1 MHSTDTHGYTEIN
14 FAGMY
19 FMKKFY
25 APRLKNLRKQRL
37 YSFEHRSVYK
47 SLGYKIL
54 PHESLDP
61 KVIED
66 EWDNILRFMA
76 TIKLKHTS
84 ASQLLQR
91 LSHYSRQHPL
101 FRAIKNLGKII
112 KTIFILQYIDNVELR
127 QAIEMQLN
135 KTESLNKFSKAVFF
149 GNNQEFTQRTKEEQ
163 LKADGCKRL
172 IQNAIICWNYLYL
185 SDLIYKTTD
194 PFERSRLIKIIK
206 NGSIVVWSHINLNG
220 NYDFSDAVLKNS
232 INFSLPKL
240 MDLDVA

>member
-1 MHSTDTHGYTEIN
+1 
-14 FAGMY
+14 
-19 FMKKFY
+19 
-25 APRLKNLRKQRL
+25 
-37 YSFEHRSVYK
+37 
-47 SLGYKIL
+47 L
-54 PHESLDP
+54 PLCC
-61 KVIED
+61 I
-66 EWDNILRFMA
+66 
-76 TIKLKHTS
+76 
-84 ASQLLQR
+84 
-91 LSHYSRQHPL
+91 QH
-101 FRAIKNLGKII
+101 N
-112 KTIFILQYIDNVELR
+112 
-127 QAIEMQLN
+127 
-135 KTESLNKFSKAVFF
+135 

-240 MDLDVA
+240 VDLDVA